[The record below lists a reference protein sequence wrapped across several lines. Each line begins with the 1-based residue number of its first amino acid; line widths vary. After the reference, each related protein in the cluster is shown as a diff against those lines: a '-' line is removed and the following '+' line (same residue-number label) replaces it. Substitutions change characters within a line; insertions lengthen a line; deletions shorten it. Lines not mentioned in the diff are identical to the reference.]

1 MRRLLRPIIVAGK
14 EGVNVTCADR
24 HIRRVFPILAAYVA
38 DFPEQCLVAC
48 CKESHCP
55 ECRVLQDEQGEL
67 AEHPK
72 QEQKRTKVILK
83 QKASGRRVTA
93 FTKEGIRPVYNP
105 FCADLPHTTCF
116 TPINFTKVSL
126 KII

>member
-1 MRRLLRPIIVAGK
+1 M
-14 EGVNVTCADR
+14 
-24 HIRRVFPILAAYVA
+24 AYVA
-38 DFPEQCLVAC
+38 YFPEQCLAC

-72 QEQKRTKVILK
+72 QEQKLTKVILK
-83 QKASGRRVTA
+83 QKASGHRVTA
-93 FTKEGIRPVYNP
+93 FTKEGIRPVYNL
-105 FCADLPHTTCF
+105 FWVDLPHTDIFTCF
-116 TPINFTKVSL
+116 TPDILYNFTKVSL